1 MPLDEGKKRRI
12 LKINDDMAKEA
23 LRVLGLAY
31 KRVDRYSN
39 FKEAESELVFVGL
52 TGMIDPPRKEALNA
66 VNKCRLAGIKTIM
79 ITGDHKTTAM
89 AIAKDIGIMENDD
102 LALTGKELDRLK

>member
-1 MPLDEGKKRRI
+1 
-12 LKINDDMAKEA
+12 MAKEA

-31 KRVDRYSN
+31 KRINRYSN

-66 VNKCRLAGIKTIM
+66 VKSATLP
-79 ITGDHKTTAM
+79 
-89 AIAKDIGIMENDD
+89 E
-102 LALTGKELDRLK
+102 

>member
-1 MPLDEGKKRRI
+1 
-12 LKINDDMAKEA
+12 MAKEA
-23 LRVLGLAY
+23 LRVLGLVY

-66 VNKCRLAGIKTIM
+66 VNKCRLAGI
-79 ITGDHKTTAM
+79 
-89 AIAKDIGIMENDD
+89 NQ
-102 LALTGKELDRLK
+102 